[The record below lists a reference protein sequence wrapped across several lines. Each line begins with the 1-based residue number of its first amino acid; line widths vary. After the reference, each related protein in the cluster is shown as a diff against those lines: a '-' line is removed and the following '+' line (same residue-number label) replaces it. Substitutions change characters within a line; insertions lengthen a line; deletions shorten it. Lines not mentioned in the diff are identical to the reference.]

1 MTLPTPKLDDRSFEE
16 IVNNALAK
24 IPNLCPQWTDFNPSD
39 PGRTLIELMAWMTEI
54 ILYRL
59 NRVPEKN
66 YIKFLELMGI
76 TLQPAQ
82 PARTWLVFSLVKEK
96 SEDAMPQIL
105 ACLLSGKREK
115 RGCHA
120 SDSCRHQ
127 GMHQA

>member
-16 IVNNALAK
+16 IVNEALAK

-76 TLQPAQ
+76 TLQPAH
-82 PARTWLVFSLVKEK
+82 PSPR
-96 SEDAMPQIL
+96 
-105 ACLLSGKREK
+105 
-115 RGCHA
+115 
-120 SDSCRHQ
+120 
-127 GMHQA
+127 